1 MTFRALAGACAIA
14 TLLALA
20 APAPILAADIPT
32 VAGSPARAPVMVAA
46 PVRQSWYGS
55 YIGVQGGYGFG
66 NQAIA
71 YTPNAAYAALIAP
84 GAVAGD
90 PRGYVAG
97 ITYGTNF
104 QLGGIVLGTESDFS
118 FSGIKR
124 TETLGPPIAGF
135 PTQVTGEQQLKYF
148 STTRARGGFLLGDHV
163 LIFGTGGLASGSAE
177 SSAVFNLAAPA
188 ACAENCPVGSRS
200 KTLWGWTAGG
210 GLEFAYG
217 PWSLKAD
224 YLYYDLGNLK
234 YDAVDPA
241 FPAGII
247 ATSTKV
253 SGHIVR
259 GGLNYRFNWTFYDLL
274 LGRW

>member
-20 APAPILAADIPT
+20 APAPSLAADIPT
-32 VAGSPARAPVMVAA
+32 VAGPPARAPVMVAA
-46 PVRQSWYGS
+46 PARNSWYGS
-55 YIGVQGGYGFG
+55 YIGIHGGYGFG

-71 YTPNAAYAALIAP
+71 YTPNAAYAGVVAP
-84 GAVAGD
+84 GSVAGD

-104 QLGGIVLGTESDFS
+104 QFGGMVLGTESDFS
-118 FSGIKR
+118 FSGITR
-124 TETLGPPIAGF
+124 TETLGPALAGL
-135 PTQVTGEQQLKYF
+135 PARVTGEQEMKYF
-148 STTRARGGFLLGDHV
+148 SSTRARGGFLLGDHV

-177 SSAVFNLAAPA
+177 ASTNFNLAAPA
-188 ACAENCPVGSRS
+188 ACAGICPAGSRS

-224 YLYYDLGNLK
+224 YLYYDLGKLSYN
-234 YDAVDPA
+234 AVDPA
-241 FPAGII
+241 LPAGVI
-247 ATSTKV
+247 ATSTKF
-253 SGHIVR
+253 SGHVVR
-259 GGLNYRFNWTFYDLL
+259 GGLNYRFNWTFYDLF